1 MDDPI
6 NNLKRRDEVMK
17 LLRFLCGVSVAVCA
31 LFVATPAMCGDGDES
46 ANGKGV
52 CHLDGAWLGESPGW
66 VGVWTLI
73 YDSDSHWRGTISM
86 RFVGSDPSMGGF
98 FPATSLSRTTGT
110 WVRTGR
116 RTFDYTMIHYGLAE
130 GGQQPVFLA
139 KLSGSVVVTGQC
151 DHLEVTNGSL
161 ALYDPT
167 QDPFG
172 DEPPFMCIADGS
184 LSTAAQRIPVQPPSC
199 EP

>member
-1 MDDPI
+1 MKS
-6 NNLKRRDEVMK
+6 LKI
-17 LLRFLCGVSVAVCA
+17 LCGVSVAVCA
-31 LFVATPAMCGDGDES
+31 LFVVSPAMCGDGFEGG
-46 ANGKGV
+46 NGQGV
-52 CHLDGAWLGESPGW
+52 CRLDGAWLGASPAWG
-66 VGVWTLI
+66 GVWTI
-73 YDSDSHWRGTISM
+73 VYDSDSHWTGTISM
-86 RFVGSDPSMGGF
+86 RFVGSDPSLGGF

-130 GGQQPVFLA
+130 GGQQPVFIG

-161 ALYDPT
+161 AVYDPT

-172 DEPPFMCIADGS
+172 DDPPAYGCIPDGG
-184 LSTAAQRIPVQPPSC
+184 LSTGQRIPVQPPC

>member
-1 MDDPI
+1 MKS
-6 NNLKRRDEVMK
+6 LK
-17 LLRFLCGVSVAVCA
+17 FLCGVSVAVCA
-31 LFVATPAMCGDGDES
+31 LFVVSPAMCSDGVEGG
-46 ANGKGV
+46 NGRGV
-52 CHLDGAWLGESPGW
+52 CRLDGAWLGTSPYWGLTW
-66 VGVWTLI
+66 PIVYQST
-73 YDSDSHWRGTISM
+73 SHWTGTINVQ
-86 RFVGSDPSMGGF
+86 FIGGDPTLGGF
-98 FPATSLSRTTGT
+98 FLATSLSRTTGT

-130 GGQQPVFLA
+130 GGQEPVFIG
-139 KLSGSVVVTGQC
+139 KLSGSMVMSWRC

-172 DEPPFMCIADGS
+172 DEPPAIGCFPDGS
-184 LSTAAQRIPVQPPSC
+184 LSTAQRIPVQPPC